1 MILDVLGQ
9 GTFGQVV
16 KCQNMR
22 THDIVAV
29 KVVKN
34 KPAYLNQS
42 KMEVAIL
49 DLVCCTSCLDLAHA
63 QLNNEWDKNDEH
75 HILRMNESFTHRK
88 HLCLVFECLSS
99 NLYELIKQNQFR
111 GLSTQLVK
119 VFTQQLLDALQVLKE
134 ARLIHCDLKPEN
146 ILLKS

>member
-1 MILDVLGQ
+1 MTRYLILDVLGQ

-22 THDIVAV
+22 NHEIVAV

-49 DLVCCTSCLDLAHA
+49 DLVRPA
-63 QLNNEWDKNDEH
+63 
-75 HILRMNESFTHRK
+75 
-88 HLCLVFECLSS
+88 
-99 NLYELIKQNQFR
+99 R
-111 GLSTQLVK
+111 GVEVK
-119 VFTQQLLDALQVLKE
+119 LTLF
-134 ARLIHCDLKPEN
+134 
-146 ILLKS
+146 S

>member
-1 MILDVLGQ
+1 MCWAGKEVWTGQSSEMDDVIEADYRYLILDVLGQ

-22 THDIVAV
+22 NHEIVAV

-49 DLVCCTSCLDLAHA
+49 DLVS
-63 QLNNEWDKNDEH
+63 
-75 HILRMNESFTHRK
+75 R
-88 HLCLVFECLSS
+88 
-99 NLYELIKQNQFR
+99 
-111 GLSTQLVK
+111 
-119 VFTQQLLDALQVLKE
+119 
-134 ARLIHCDLKPEN
+134 
-146 ILLKS
+146 